1 MLQWNSSTDFASREC
16 LGLHFQ
22 IDFRINVRGIERNVT
37 QPGADGV
44 NVHASTEKMGRRRV
58 PNSMRTHALP
68 GNRRCPVQDSLN
80 VSFNHRVDSETRDG
94 VAVPVQEYVVR
105 GLSAAYQR

>member
-44 NVHASTEKMGRRRV
+44 NVHAGTEKMGRRCV
-58 PNSMRTHALP
+58 SNSMRTHTLSLK
-68 GNRRCPVQDSLN
+68 RRHTVQDSFN
-80 VSFNHRVDSETRDG
+80 VSFNHRMHAKTGDG
-94 VAVPVQEYVVR
+94 PTTSVQKYVI
-105 GLSAAYQR
+105 S

>member
-44 NVHASTEKMGRRRV
+44 NVHAGTEKMGRRCMT
-58 PNSMRTHALP
+58 NSMRTDALCRK
-68 GNRRCPVQDSLN
+68 RRYPTHDSLN
-80 VSFNHRVDSETRDG
+80 VSLHCRVDAKAGYGPTTS
-94 VAVPVQEYVVR
+94 VQKYIIR
-105 GLSAAYQR
+105 